1 MESFAHSSSLKK
13 KRKKRTI
20 DDFVIFNQEQFSS
33 FPCHLSQ
40 SHIIFL
46 HHGERKRSIALCFPR
61 RIAPIFSLSLSLSQ
75 SSISYSRDRRLFPI
89 SIRRHVNS
97 SFFFYSSSSVLFFE
111 SLSSYGS
118 EKMEIKSR
126 LWKWERDIGL
136 LDDRSRYPFPR
147 IRLLS
152 MTRHD
157 CFPSI
162 PDLLFSPGPKCT

>member
-61 RIAPIFSLSLSLSQ
+61 RIAPIFSLSLSLSIVDIIFQ
-75 SSISYSRDRRLFPI
+75 GSKTLSYFDSKTRKFLLFFL
-89 SIRRHVNS
+89 
-97 SFFFYSSSSVLFFE
+97 FFFKR
-111 SLSSYGS
+111 SLLRVSIFLRQRENGN
-118 EKMEIKSR
+118 KIP
-126 LWKWERDIGL
+126 LWKWERNIGL

>member
-20 DDFVIFNQEQFSS
+20 DDFVIFNRAVFIISLPPLTEPHHFLTSRGEKAFDRVM
-33 FPCHLSQ
+33 FPASYRADIQ
-40 SHIIFL
+40 
-46 HHGERKRSIALCFPR
+46 
-61 RIAPIFSLSLSLSQ
+61 SLSLSLSIVDIIFQ
-75 SSISYSRDRRLFPI
+75 GSKTLSYFDSKTRKFLL
-89 SIRRHVNS
+89 
-97 SFFFYSSSSVLFFE
+97 FFYSSSSVLFFE